1 MCRVMSVSR
10 SGFYEWLYRPISKR
24 NKDDQ
29 ALKVK
34 IKEIHIDNYMNTGTR
49 RIKSHLADHGDNVS
63 RKRIGRLMAEEG
75 LICKTKK
82 KFKATTNS
90 DHGKPVAENI
100 LAREFQKDQLN
111 EAYVGDITYIST
123 REGWLYLSVF
133 IDLCSR
139 TVVGWSMNKRMTA
152 TLVTDSLQMA
162 IKGRKP
168 KSGLLIHSDQGSQY
182 ASAQYQQLLSDNSFI
197 CSMSRRG
204 NCWDNAVA
212 ESFFH
217 TLKTELTYH
226 EDFETRDEA
235 QQAIFKY
242 IEAYYNPKR
251 KHSSNGYM
259 APLEYEQVLAKA
271 A

>member
-1 MCRVMSVSR
+1 
-10 SGFYEWLYRPISKR
+10 
-24 NKDDQ
+24 
-29 ALKVK
+29 
-34 IKEIHIDNYMNTGTR
+34 
-49 RIKSHLADHGDNVS
+49 
-63 RKRIGRLMAEEG
+63 
-75 LICKTKK
+75 
-82 KFKATTNS
+82 
-90 DHGKPVAENI
+90 
-100 LAREFQKDQLN
+100 LN

-204 NCWDNAVA
+204 NCWDTQFMILMTSHRSDPCWDWLLCLRVDLSTGVGVP
-212 ESFFH
+212 EC
-217 TLKTELTYH
+217 Y
-226 EDFETRDEA
+226 RA
-235 QQAIFKY
+235 Q
-242 IEAYYNPKR
+242 R
-251 KHSSNGYM
+251 
-259 APLEYEQVLAKA
+259 L
-271 A
+271 